1 MPKKIKLQGLKIQSF
16 VTSPEQQKIRG
27 GATLT
32 VCQYP
37 TAAGAVTCDV
47 DEWGTICAPTRFT
60 CGVAT
65 CSPSCRYCCV
75 TDTCF

>member
-16 VTSPEQQKIRG
+16 ITSTEQEKIRG

-37 TAAGAVTCDV
+37 TAHGAMTCDP
-47 DEWGTICAPTRFT
+47 DFGPYCNPSNFT
-60 CGVAT
+60 CGIKT
-65 CSPSCRYCCV
+65 CYASCRYCCV
-75 TDTCF
+75 TDTCA